1 MVDIEQE
8 SSKATTTTATPPKQ
22 KYTVPETPKWRFVA
36 KAKSTE
42 GYSSCAAGQVIEGKS
57 ARELIAKYYVVPS
70 SSDSD
75 NESNISSSKVEVGK
89 LAVTLEEDEYIESF
103 EGGIVVSPTS
113 QTELDTNVD
122 SKIWVD
128 YHSKSTRGTQSNHSD
143 KDQWNHN
150 EVNDNSSGSN
160 RKSVG
165 KLTLNEN
172 DTLEE
177 SFDGEFT
184 RRKKA
189 DHAILIPLGTA
200 GDGTTIQTTGS
211 GSPGNS
217 DKDSG
222 SQSDEAGDTNDKEG
236 ITSVARRFNPTRRK
250 VCLLLSILL
259 LLLAVIIGAVVGSRK
274 KKSSDGT
281 RAVVPVILLPDNT
294 TNTTVPSSM
303 PSSMPSYLK
312 PPWEEDDNTNDTE
325 PLAVNWIDT
334 SIVDI
339 TAPPTASSST
349 PRPSPSPITNSPT
362 PQPITSQP
370 VSERSSPPPSRSPE
384 ASSSPPT
391 RSPDTFN
398 PTQKPSISPLVTPT
412 TTQPTPVDCLDPN
425 ISQDKCK
432 TTPSCFWNKYRKVC
446 EDFVSYRP
454 TRSPTTDS
462 PTRQPITNTPSG
474 RPVTDSPSSSP
485 DMSPTTMVS
494 LLSSIILEDGYSLL
508 TPLLLLLSLGAHEST
523 HRDPMCGRC

>member
-8 SSKATTTTATPPKQ
+8 NSKATTATPPKN
-22 KYTVPETPKWRFVA
+22 KYIVPETPKWRFVA

-57 ARELIAKYYVVPS
+57 ARELIAQYVARP

-75 NESNISSSKVEVGK
+75 NESIISSSKVEVGK
-89 LAVTLEEDEYIESF
+89 LSVTLEEDEYTETF

-113 QTELDTNVD
+113 QTVLDTNVD
-122 SKIWVD
+122 SKVWVD
-128 YHSKSTRGTQSNHSD
+128 YHSKSIRGTQSNDSD

-150 EVNDNSSGSN
+150 EVNGNSSSSN
-160 RKSVG
+160 LKSVG
-165 KLTLNEN
+165 KLALTED

-222 SQSDEAGDTNDKEG
+222 SDEAGDINGKG

-250 VCLLLSILL
+250 VCLLSSILL
-259 LLLAVIIGAVVGSRK
+259 LILVLIIGAILGSRK
-274 KKSSDGT
+274 KKPSDGT
-281 RAVVPVILLPDNT
+281 RAFVPVILLPDNT

-303 PSSMPSYLK
+303 PSSMPSYLT
-312 PPWEEDDNTNDTE
+312 PPWEEDTNDTE

-334 SIVDI
+334 SIENV
-339 TAPPTASSST
+339 TAPPTASLLSSI
-349 PRPSPSPITNSPT
+349 RPSPSPIITNSPT
-362 PQPITSQP
+362 PQPISSRP
-370 VSERSSPPPSRSPE
+370 VSERPSPPPSRSPE
-384 ASSSPPT
+384 APSSPPS
-391 RSPDTFN
+391 RSPETFG
-398 PTQKPSISPLVTPT
+398 PTKKPSISPLVTPT

-432 TTPSCFWNKYRKVC
+432 TTPSCFWNKYQKVC

-485 DMSPTTMVS
+485 EVAPTTMVS
-494 LLSSIILEDGYSLL
+494 LL
-508 TPLLLLLSLGAHEST
+508 
-523 HRDPMCGRC
+523 